1 MDPAEW
7 FRDVPWFNL
16 PPNLS
21 SRIVE
26 PARPSL
32 RMLGG
37 SAPTGKPSKL
47 AALAAARKKKEA
59 EATENQKPT
68 GTASLLERLGP
79 KPATSK
85 IETPSLEGLKISEK
99 TYPVRKRKS
108 PSPPPPVEERRPS
121 APEKQDPVEEP
132 KPTQN
137 LRTNPSIFAK
147 TMIGAR
153 QGSKGLS
160 SDFSHNLQSALYGS
174 SYDHTETN
182 PFSGPS
188 PDDVVTQ
195 AQAKG
200 LKGSHSG

>member
-7 FRDVPWFNL
+7 FRDVPWFNVPVDLSTRIIEPVL
-16 PPNLS
+16 P
-21 SRIVE
+21 
-26 PARPSL
+26 AL

-37 SAPTGKPSKL
+37 SAPAGKPSKL

-59 EATENQKPT
+59 EAKETQKST
-68 GTASLLERLGP
+68 GTTSLLDRLGP
-79 KPATSK
+79 KPANSAT
-85 IETPSLEGLKISEK
+85 EEPSLEGLKISEK
-99 TYPVRKRKS
+99 SYPVRKRES
-108 PSPPPPVEERRPS
+108 PSPPPPVEGRRPS
-121 APEKQDPVEEP
+121 APEKQAPSEEP

-153 QGSKGLS
+153 QGSQGLS

-174 SYDHTETN
+174 AYDHTEAN
-182 PFSGPS
+182 PFAGPS

>member
-1 MDPAEW
+1 M
-7 FRDVPWFNL
+7 
-16 PPNLS
+16 
-21 SRIVE
+21 IE
-26 PARPSL
+26 PVRPSL

-37 SAPTGKPSKL
+37 SAPAGKPSKL

-59 EATENQKPT
+59 EASENQKPA
-68 GTASLLERLGP
+68 GTASLLDRLGQKSATP
-79 KPATSK
+79 KV
-85 IETPSLEGLKISEK
+85 ETPSLEGLKISEK

-121 APEKQDPVEEP
+121 APEKQEPVDEP
-132 KPTQN
+132 KPMQN
-137 LRTNPSIFAK
+137 LRTAPSIFAR

-153 QGSKGLS
+153 QDSKGLS

-174 SYDHTETN
+174 SYDHTEAN